1 MDHHKAA
8 HAMHKAMDSIA
19 VALDGLREA
28 RRQAPTAIADQLGL
42 LSQQAQ
48 GLREGL
54 GKVIHGLKARFPNM

>member
-28 RRQAPTAIADQLGL
+28 RRQPPTAIADQLGL
-42 LSQQAQ
+42 LSQQATDY
-48 GLREGL
+48 
-54 GKVIHGLKARFPNM
+54 GKVWAKRFTD